1 MTETELTM
9 PMKFD
14 DNNFFINNTMNR
26 YDYMKLTLDII
37 REEIIEQYNLIN

>member
-14 DNNFFINNTMNR
+14 ENNLFIIYPNP
-26 YDYMKLTLDII
+26 KVAEKIVG
-37 REEIIEQYNLIN
+37 